1 MVEPNGMSLEHLL
14 IPYIDYLTFGI
25 HIAVGIIIGISVI
38 IALVGIF
45 RILLLNYRKENEI
58 LVVEEKED
66 KHGGLRH
73 AILFENIRMRLARGL
88 LLALDFEVGSDI
100 LKTII
105 DPSLT
110 ELVILSV
117 IVGIRIV
124 LSWSLSKELSRQSE
138 HLGRPAT

>member
-1 MVEPNGMSLEHLL
+1 MSLEHLL
-14 IPYIDYLTFGI
+14 MPYIDYLTFGI
-25 HIAVGIIIGISVI
+25 HIAVGLVIGISVI

-45 RILLLNYRKENEI
+45 RILLLNYRNKNEV
-58 LVVEEKED
+58 LVGED

-73 AILFENIRMRLARGL
+73 AILFENIRMRFASGL

-105 DPSLT
+105 DPSFT

-117 IVGIRIV
+117 IVGIRII
-124 LSWSLSKELSRQSE
+124 LSWSLSKELSRQSQ
-138 HLGRPAT
+138 HLGREVS

>member
-1 MVEPNGMSLEHLL
+1 MIEPSDMSLEHLL

-45 RILLLNYRKENEI
+45 RILLLKNRNETEM
-58 LVVEEKED
+58 LAADD
-66 KHGGLRH
+66 KHGRLRH
-73 AILFENIRMRLARGL
+73 AILYENIRMRLARGL
-88 LLALDFEVGSDI
+88 LIALDFEVGSDI
-100 LKTII
+100 LKTVL
-105 DPSLT
+105 DPSFT
-110 ELVILSV
+110 ELAILSV

-138 HLGRPAT
+138 HLGQPST

>member
-14 IPYIDYLTFGI
+14 VPYIDYLTFGI

-45 RILLLNYRKENEI
+45 RILLLNHRNKNEI
-58 LVVEEKED
+58 LVEEGKD

-73 AILFENIRMRLARGL
+73 AILFENVRMRLARGL
-88 LLALDFEVGSDI
+88 LIALDFEVGSDI
-100 LKTII
+100 LKTVL
-105 DPSLT
+105 DPSFT
-110 ELVILSV
+110 ELTILSV
-117 IVGIRIV
+117 IVGIRIA

-138 HLGRPAT
+138 HLGR

>member
-1 MVEPNGMSLEHLL
+1 MSLEHLL

-25 HIAVGIIIGISVI
+25 HIAAGIIIAISVI

-45 RILLLNYRKENEI
+45 RILLPKNRKENET
-58 LVVEEKED
+58 LAVEDD
-66 KHGGLRH
+66 KHGRLRH

-88 LLALDFEVGSDI
+88 LLALDFEVGIDI

-105 DPSLT
+105 DPSFT
-110 ELVILSV
+110 ELAILSV

-124 LSWSLSKELSRQSE
+124 LSWSLSKEISRQSE

>member
-1 MVEPNGMSLEHLL
+1 VVEPNGMALEHLL

-45 RILLLNYRKENEI
+45 RILLLKNRNRNEI
-58 LVVEEKED
+58 LIEEQD

-73 AILFENIRMRLARGL
+73 AILFENVRMRLARGL

-100 LKTII
+100 LKTVL
-105 DPSLT
+105 DPSFA
-110 ELVILSV
+110 ELAILSV
-117 IVGIRIV
+117 IVGIRIA

-138 HLGRPAT
+138 HLGREVS

>member
-25 HIAVGIIIGISVI
+25 HIAVGIIIGTSVI

-45 RILLLNYRKENEI
+45 RILLLNYRNKNEI
-58 LVVEEKED
+58 LEEEEEED
-66 KHGGLRH
+66 KHGGLLH
-73 AILFENIRMRLARGL
+73 AILFENVRMRLARGL
-88 LLALDFEVGSDI
+88 LIALDFEVGSDI
-100 LKTII
+100 LKTVL
-105 DPSLT
+105 DPSFT
-110 ELVILSV
+110 ELAILSV

-138 HLGRPAT
+138 HLGQSST